1 MAPRLG
7 RVVRV
12 CDDGPVSSAPA
23 PSAEDRH
30 ARWGVTLCFL
40 LNGVAWSTLLPRFP
54 EIKRALE
61 IADFQ
66 WGVIIAL
73 GPIAGLLLGMTTARL
88 MRRFQSAGV
97 AVMFQ
102 CAGILCL
109 NILANAPTALV
120 FASGVLLMMGFDSVT
135 DIAMNSH
142 GMRVQRRYGRSI
154 LNAFHAWWSVGA
166 VAGGL
171 IGSTAAQ
178 VHLPIWIQALVGS
191 IVFGGFALLARYWM
205 LDGPDPVP
213 EQEEHEK
220 ARRFIPFP
228 LLLRLIALGLLA
240 GAAGLVEDSAG
251 SWGAIYMDR
260 MFEVAPFVAGLA
272 FVALQG
278 AQMIAR
284 FTSDRVVDHFG
295 LRPTITAGLL
305 MATVGLGAAVAFPS
319 PWLTLV
325 GFALAG
331 VGIATAFPGAM
342 QAGNEMP
349 GLPQGTGLTVVT
361 SVARTGFLVGPP
373 LIGAVIELT
382 GMRWGLAVVPV
393 AALLALILS
402 PSLTPPKSRT
412 N

>member
-1 MAPRLG
+1 MTT
-7 RVVRV
+7 
-12 CDDGPVSSAPA
+12 APA
-23 PSAEDRH
+23 PDREVLR

-40 LNGVAWSTLLPRFP
+40 LNGLAWSTLLPRFP

-97 AVMFQ
+97 AVIFQ

-109 NILANAPTALV
+109 NILGNAPHALI
-120 FASGVLLMMGFDSVT
+120 FALGILLMISCDAVT

-142 GMRVQRRYGRSI
+142 GMRVQTRYGRSI

-166 VAGGL
+166 VVGGL
-171 IGSTAAQ
+171 LGSLAAQ
-178 VHLPIWIQALVGS
+178 TQLAIWLQCLVAS
-191 IVFGGFALLARYWM
+191 LVFGALALLARYWM

-213 EQEEHEK
+213 HQEEHEQ
-220 ARRFIPFP
+220 ARRFIPLP
-228 LLLRLIALGLLA
+228 LLLRLVALGLLA
-240 GAAGLVEDSAG
+240 GSAGLIEDSAS

-272 FVALQG
+272 FVSLQG
-278 AQMIAR
+278 AQMVAR
-284 FTSDRVVDHFG
+284 FVSDRIVDRFG
-295 LRPTITAGLL
+295 LRPTMTFGLAL
-305 MATVGLGAAVAFPS
+305 ATVGMGAAVLVPV
-319 PWLTLV
+319 PWVTLV
-325 GFALAG
+325 GFAMAG
-331 VGIATAFPGAM
+331 WGIATAFPGAM

-349 GLPQGTGLTVVT
+349 GLPQGTGLTIVT
-361 SVARTGFLVGPP
+361 SVARAGFLVGPP

-382 GMRWGLAVVPV
+382 GIRWGLIVVPL
-393 AALLALILS
+393 AALLALVLS
-402 PSLTPPKSRT
+402 PALTPPKSRT